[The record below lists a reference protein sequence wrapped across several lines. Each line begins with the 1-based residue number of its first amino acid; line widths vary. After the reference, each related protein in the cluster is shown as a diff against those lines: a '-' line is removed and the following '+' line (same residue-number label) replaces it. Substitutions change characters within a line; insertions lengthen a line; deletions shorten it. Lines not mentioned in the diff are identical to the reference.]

1 MVAADR
7 VKPLLRQIFQRA
19 GQIRAPV
26 NKIADA
32 EEPVPRRIE
41 PDLPQLFV
49 KGGEAP
55 VNIPDDDVAAAQVA
69 CEVLDRVQTGLARLK
84 EASVI
89 VFVAMMPVAAIGPVL
104 MVVIVVVTMM
114 VVAVVVTMMAVT
126 VTVVVVVVA
135 MVGALLWLK
144 AALHG
149 DDSAALAAR
158 QFGECRAVLDIKRV
172 AGKFSEAV
180 LAAEM
185 PGETHQAK
193 RILGAYLQ
201 QLFGRRLDLNKR
213 SILQPKGVTV
223 IDGGLHVEI
232 EMDFGP
238 GLPGEVGMAAVAR
251 CMVEGDRVD
260 HALRLHGRL
269 ADDGGGAGHGVSRE
283 KWTLK
288 ANMGTPRRV
297 P

>member
-19 GQIRAPV
+19 GRIRAPV
-26 NKIADA
+26 DKIADA

-126 VTVVVVVVA
+126 VIVIVVA
-135 MVGALLWLK
+135 MVGALLRPK

-172 AGKFSEAV
+172 AGKFGEAV

-193 RILGAYLQ
+193 RIFGAYLQ

-232 EMDFGP
+232 EMDFGA
-238 GLPGEVGMAAVAR
+238 GLPGEMGMAPVAR

-260 HALRLHGRL
+260 HALRLHGGL

-288 ANMGTPRRV
+288 ANMGTPGRV